1 MSSSQMKELSEMPAE
16 LAREGTQYVRLLR
29 DARPYLN
36 PELTCLSRFLKRCQ
50 KPSLKEFYGI
60 AQAVSLGFLV
70 MGFVGF
76 IVKLIHIPI
85 NRVLGMSTHISWR
98 LC

>member
-16 LAREGTQYVRLLR
+16 LAREGTQ
-29 DARPYLN
+29 
-36 PELTCLSRFLKRCQ
+36 FIKRCQ

-85 NRVLGMSTHISWR
+85 NRVLVGSS
-98 LC
+98 